1 MHHPDMAWT
10 GDAGLAEGGVEDH
23 GQYLPELEAGS
34 RFDHYLFFAPIDAN
48 AAWACT
54 PPSNTNHVDPYD
66 SECGGMHT
74 TDDNLCPSAYSNDA
88 SDKGWLLPNDFDVL
102 AQRIASRTASLMKP
116 HQAAH
121 LEHPP
126 ELLPIAHPVQWQG
139 PPSECAW
146 ATRTRE
152 PTPSLYFSSNSE
164 SESSTHLGGHSSCSS
179 LTSKTS
185 SLAST
190 CFLATHPEHH
200 VGSCA
205 VLRVPVAE
213 SFAFDDS
220 TRSNTMTEAFTVG
233 KRPRSN
239 HRQGAVAC
247 MRQWLAKN
255 ASNPYPS
262 KAEKHKLS
270 RMSGLTEMQVIY
282 WFNNARKRSVGLV
295 SDLQNMQC
303 VNSN

>member
-34 RFDHYLFFAPIDAN
+34 SFDHHLFFAPIDAN

-54 PPSNTNHVDPYD
+54 PPSNTNHADPYD

-116 HQAAH
+116 RQAA
-121 LEHPP
+121 
-126 ELLPIAHPVQWQG
+126 
-139 PPSECAW
+139 
-146 ATRTRE
+146 
-152 PTPSLYFSSNSE
+152 
-164 SESSTHLGGHSSCSS
+164 
-179 LTSKTS
+179 
-185 SLAST
+185 
-190 CFLATHPEHH
+190 
-200 VGSCA
+200 
-205 VLRVPVAE
+205 
-213 SFAFDDS
+213 
-220 TRSNTMTEAFTVG
+220 G